1 MSRAARRGEMLDPL
15 AMEIGIATFGDV
27 SRDVTPAERIK
38 QMLKEAKLADEVGL
52 DLYAVGEHHRPDY
65 MISAPTVLLAA
76 VAAQTERIRL
86 SSAVT
91 VLSSEDPVRV
101 WQQFAELDLIS
112 GGRAEIMAG
121 RGSFTESFPLFG
133 YDLKDYEP
141 LFAEKLDLLLKLQD
155 GGPIDWRGEHRPS
168 LQADGIFPR
177 PVQSPLP
184 IWIAVGGTPASIERA
199 ARLRLPLALAI
210 IGGRVSNFVGHVNL
224 YRSAGGEGSPL
235 AIQMHGFVAENATQA
250 NSRFAPEQIEL
261 MNRIGRERGWRPMT
275 NQQYLAMTEGDGAIV
290 VGSPEDVAEKIIGA
304 HRLLGNSR
312 FLMQM
317 GVGSISHEHVM
328 ESIEL
333 LGTKVAPLVRAE
345 LAG

>member
-1 MSRAARRGEMLDPL
+1 
-15 AMEIGIATFGDV
+15 MEIGIATFGDV
-27 SRDVTPAERIK
+27 SEQVTPAQRIQ
-38 QMLKEAKLADEVGL
+38 QMLAEAKLADQVGL
-52 DLYAVGEHHRPDY
+52 DVYAAGEHHRPDY
-65 MISAPTVLLAA
+65 MISAPTVFLAA

-86 SSAVT
+86 STAVT

-141 LFAEKLDLLLKLQD
+141 LFAEKLDLLLTLQN
-155 GGPIDWRGEHRPS
+155 GGAIDWTGHHRPS
-168 LQADGIFPR
+168 LRVDGIYPR
-177 PVQSPLP
+177 PIQHPLP
-184 IWIAVGGTPASIERA
+184 IWIAVGGTPSSIERA

-224 YRSAGGEGSPL
+224 YREAGGEGLPL
-235 AIQMHGFVAENATQA
+235 AIQQHGLVAENATQA
-250 NSRFAPEQIEL
+250 NSRFAPGQIEV

-290 VGSPEDVAEKIIGA
+290 VGSPEEVAEKIIGA

-317 GVGSISHEHVM
+317 GVGSISHQHVM

-345 LAG
+345 LGG